1 MLPSLLELHL
11 SNCFFESVPL
21 SLKKINFTSLS
32 VLDLSYNSFTT
43 SSFPSWLFNLTN
55 LRKLDLSS
63 TFFGGPLPD
72 ELASLKSLEYL
83 DLSDLGLKGRIARVI
98 GNMCKLKFLSLSF
111 GKKNYGEKIEEIWR
125 SWSNCPN
132 NTIAL
137 ESLDFSDC
145 GLEGQ
150 LPASL
155 GMLTSLQHLD
165 LSRLLLWGSI
175 PESIGNLL
183 SFKTLDLSSSNLK
196 SSIPKSL
203 GKLSQLVELDLSN
216 NSWEGILTEAHF
228 INLTNLKDISIF
240 NSYREMPM
248 SLLLNVAYDW
258 VPPFKLHRLS
268 IGGCRVGHGFGALI
282 QSQTELV
289 DVFLCSTF
297 ISDSI
302 EEWLSKISSRVEYL
316 DLSDNNFSGRLPLQ
330 LKFPKLRSI
339 RLGHNQLEGP
349 LPLWPTNASCLD
361 LQSNL
366 FSGSI
371 PSNLDQLMPY
381 LGTIS
386 KCLTC
391 LVEDSD
397 RCHTSMWFESYY
409 GKTTIMSKGKELEYK
424 DYQLTAWGDMID
436 LSSNNFEGEI
446 PEQVG
451 NMVNLSMLNLSMN
464 RLTGEIPSS
473 IGKLHWL
480 ETLDLSHNHSCP
492 TTT

>member
-1 MLPSLLELHL
+1 
-11 SNCFFESVPL
+11 
-21 SLKKINFTSLS
+21 
-32 VLDLSYNSFTT
+32 
-43 SSFPSWLFNLTN
+43 
-55 LRKLDLSS
+55 
-63 TFFGGPLPD
+63 
-72 ELASLKSLEYL
+72 
-83 DLSDLGLKGRIARVI
+83 
-98 GNMCKLKFLSLSF
+98 
-111 GKKNYGEKIEEIWR
+111 
-125 SWSNCPN
+125 
-132 NTIAL
+132 
-137 ESLDFSDC
+137 
-145 GLEGQ
+145 
-150 LPASL
+150 
-155 GMLTSLQHLD
+155 
-165 LSRLLLWGSI
+165 
-175 PESIGNLL
+175 
-183 SFKTLDLSSSNLK
+183 
-196 SSIPKSL
+196 
-203 GKLSQLVELDLSN
+203 
-216 NSWEGILTEAHF
+216 
-228 INLTNLKDISIF
+228 
-240 NSYREMPM
+240 M

-366 FSGSI
+366 FSGGEIVFFQNCTFLVLLNLGGNKFTGNLPLWIGSDV
-371 PSNLDQLMPY
+371 PQLEVLQLQSNLLSGHIPPPPPQPPNFCNLPSLRVLDLSHNNFS
-381 LGTIS
+381 GTIS